1 MMKIR
6 MVKLS
11 RYLICWD
18 LLHDTN
24 MMENNLILFSKFEFD
39 HIYLIN
45 IYSLKNLQINN
56 LRS

>member
-1 MMKIR
+1 
-6 MVKLS
+6 
-11 RYLICWD
+11 
-18 LLHDTN
+18 
-24 MMENNLILFSKFEFD
+24 MENNLILFSKFEFD